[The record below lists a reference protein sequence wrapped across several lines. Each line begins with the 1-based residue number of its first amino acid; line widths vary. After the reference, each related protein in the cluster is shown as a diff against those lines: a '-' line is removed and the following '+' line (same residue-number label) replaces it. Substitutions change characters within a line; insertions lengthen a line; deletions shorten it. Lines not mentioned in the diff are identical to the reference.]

1 MELDKINFP
10 QKGIYWIHEKL
21 SEKQFL
27 IFSSVLVGL
36 SAGLAAV
43 ILKLFVNFI
52 KVYVLEDWLLNYNF
66 KYVYLGLPLIGIGL
80 TVFIIQYFFKGKF
93 SRGTVNILH
102 AIAKKGSFLPF
113 RQIYSHIITSGLTV
127 GFGGSA
133 GLESPIVSTGAAL
146 GSNYAKRYK
155 LSYKERTMLLAA
167 GAAGGIAG
175 AFNAPI
181 AGVLFALEVVLV
193 DISIT
198 AFIPLLIAAASG
210 ALLSKIILNES
221 ILLVFQT
228 RQPFDYLNVPYYL
241 VLGLLV
247 GVTSLYYVNVFE
259 KIETKFKTV
268 KSKYLRWIIG
278 SVLLAV
284 LFAFF
289 PSLFGEGYNSIKTL
303 SHIEPELLVKNS
315 IIGSYIT
322 NQWLILLFITGVML
336 FKAFAVGITIGSG
349 GNGGNFAPALF
360 VGAYTGFIYSY
371 FLMIIG
377 FHYVPISNF
386 TLVAMAGLLSGVF
399 HAPLTAIFL
408 IAEITGGYEL
418 MIPLMLVS
426 SISYTIVKYFHP
438 VSLDVKKLM
447 KKGTFISEDKDIS
460 ILGKIETKEMIET
473 NFSVIHF
480 KTTLREI
487 VEIIKHSKRNS
498 FPVVNKFN
506 KFLGIIQLDNIR
518 EEMFNQELYDKVIAK
533 ELMNKPIAIINLED
547 DIFKIMK
554 KFEESGQWNLPVVDK
569 GHYVGFLSKSSILT
583 KYRNEL
589 LASV

>member
-1 MELDKINFP
+1 MELDKINFSRR
-10 QKGIYWIHEKL
+10 GIYWIHEKL
-21 SEKQFL
+21 NEKQFL

-52 KVYVLEDWLLNYNF
+52 KVYILEGWLLNYNY
-66 KYVYLGLPLIGIGL
+66 KYIYLGLPLIGIGL
-80 TVFIIQYFFKGKF
+80 TVFIVNKFFNGKL

-102 AIAKKGSFLPF
+102 SIAKKGSFLPLH
-113 RQIYSHIITSGLTV
+113 QMYSHIITSGLTV

-133 GLESPIVSTGAAL
+133 GLESPIVSTGAAI

-155 LSYKERTMLLAA
+155 LSYKERTLLLAA

-181 AGVLFALEVVLV
+181 AGVLFALEVILV

-221 ILLVFQT
+221 ILLIFQT
-228 RQPFDYLNVPYYL
+228 RQPFDYYNIPYYL
-241 VLGLLV
+241 VLGLLT
-247 GVTSLYYVNVFE
+247 GITSLYYVNVFD
-259 KIETKFKTV
+259 KVETKFKKV

-278 SVLLAV
+278 AGLLAA

-303 SHIEPELLVKNS
+303 AQIEPEKLITNS
-315 IIGSYIT
+315 IIGPYIT
-322 NQWLILLFITGVML
+322 NQWLILLFILGVML
-336 FKAFAVGITIGSG
+336 LKAFAVGITLGSG
-349 GNGGNFAPALF
+349 GNGGNFAPSLF
-360 VGAYTGFIYSY
+360 VGAYLGFVFSY
-371 FLMIIG
+371 FLMILG
-377 FHYVPISNF
+377 FHYVPVSNF

-447 KKGTFISEDKDIS
+447 KKGTIISEDKDIS

-480 KTTLREI
+480 KTSLREI
-487 VEIIKHSKRNS
+487 VEIIKHSKRNA
-498 FPVVNKFN
+498 FPVINKYN
-506 KFLGIIQLDNIR
+506 KLLGLIQLDNIR
-518 EEMFNQELYDKVIAK
+518 EEMFNQDLYDKVIAK
-533 ELMNKPIAIINLED
+533 ELMIKPLAVINLED

-583 KYRNEL
+583 KYRSEL